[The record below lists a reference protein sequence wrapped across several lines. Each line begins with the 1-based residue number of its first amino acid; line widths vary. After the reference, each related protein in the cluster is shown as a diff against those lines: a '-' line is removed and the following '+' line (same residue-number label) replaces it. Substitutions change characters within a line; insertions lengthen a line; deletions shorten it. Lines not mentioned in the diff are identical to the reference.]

1 MTKINIVVSPSFD
14 RRGKCR
20 HGRFD
25 VRLQGGDE
33 VICKATRQPLLDAS
47 RVLLRRGVDPSTTI
61 CKVRV
66 DAPNIVTM
74 QATIGIAA
82 QYDVMAE
89 KFVRRKPGAR
99 PMPGS
104 EIEIALSA
112 APVGAC
118 DANSTR
124 RGSHSGSLKTAN
136 SSATTSSA
144 ATSPTT
150 SYAKGK

>member
-1 MTKINIVVSPSFD
+1 MITIVVSPSFD

-20 HGRFD
+20 HGRSD
-25 VRLQGGDE
+25 VRLQDGDE

-66 DAPNIVTM
+66 DAPTIVTM
-74 QATIGIAA
+74 RATIGIAA

-99 PMPGS
+99 PLPGS
-104 EIEIALSA
+104 EIEIAVSA
-112 APVGAC
+112 APIGAC
-118 DANSTR
+118 DANPTR
-124 RGSHSGSLKTAN
+124 RGSHTASLKTAN

-144 ATSPTT
+144 ATSRTT

>member
-14 RRGKCR
+14 RRGKLLR

-61 CKVRV
+61 CKVCV
-66 DAPNIVTM
+66 DAPTIVTM
-74 QATIGIAA
+74 RATIGIAA
-82 QYDVMAE
+82 QYDIMAE

-104 EIEIALSA
+104 EIEIALST

-118 DANSTR
+118 DANSAR
-124 RGSHSGSLKTAN
+124 RGSHGSLKTAN
-136 SSATTSSA
+136 SPVTTSSA
-144 ATSPTT
+144 KTSPTQ
-150 SYAKGK
+150 YYEG